1 MKLGV
6 GAIVAAMLFSSACTQ
21 SPQMKVISAAAQ
33 AMGGKDR
40 IQAVKTLV
48 IEGEGPAP
56 NLGQNVTPDGELP
69 VWMVTEF
76 KRKIDVV
83 NGRMNTQQLRTAQF
97 LFALATV
104 QRQNQGLDGD
114 VAYNLGAD
122 GRMTRASD
130 AAAEDRRIEMLHYPL
145 TILRAALDPAAKVS
159 GMHQQPSLDVVGITT
174 AKGDRLVL
182 TVDRTTHL
190 PATVSSL
197 SYNENLGDVLTE
209 TSFSDYREV
218 GGLKLPFRLTTKI
231 DKYPQFD
238 LSVSKVT
245 VDGDAGDLA
254 APDPVKYASPPVAP
268 PITVTAEPV
277 GKGIW
282 WLAGSGNHRSILFE
296 FDDHLTLFE
305 VPLNEARSL
314 AVIAKAR
321 TVVPGKPLTQA
332 IVSHHHFDHSG
343 GLRAAAAEGLTII
356 TYRDNVEFFKDLVAR
371 KHTIVED
378 ELAKNPKPM
387 NIIPVDD
394 EMTLKDSSMEV
405 RLYHVIDNPREG
417 TLLFAYV
424 PRDRMLVQADLY
436 DSTWTQHPWADNFR
450 WNLEHRK
457 LTVDKDVPVHG
468 AIQSYADVLKTIA
481 QTKINATK
489 TAGTK

>member
-1 MKLGV
+1 MKLG
-6 GAIVAAMLFSSACTQ
+6 IRTILAAVLLSSACTQ
-21 SPQMKVISAAAQ
+21 SPQMKVIDAAAG

-40 IQAVKTLV
+40 IQAVKTLI

-76 KRKIDVV
+76 KRTIDVA
-83 NGRMNTQQLRTAQF
+83 NGRMRTQQLRTAQF

-114 VAYNLGAD
+114 IAYNLSQD
-122 GRMTRASD
+122 GRATRASD
-130 AAAEDRRIEMLHYPL
+130 AAAKDRRIEMLHHPL
-145 TILRAALDPAAKVS
+145 TILRAALDPAAKLS
-159 GMHQQPSLDVVGITT
+159 SMHQQPSLDVVGIIT

-182 TVDRTTHL
+182 TADRTTHL
-190 PATVSSL
+190 PASVSSL

-209 TSFSDYREV
+209 TSFADYRDV
-218 GGLKLPFRLTTKI
+218 NGLKLPFRLTTKI

-238 LSVSKVT
+238 LHVSKNT
-245 VDGDAGDLA
+245 VDADAGDIA
-254 APDPVKYASPPVAP
+254 APAAVKTATPPVAP

-305 VPLNEARSL
+305 VPLNEARAL

-321 TVVPGKPLTQA
+321 SVVPGKPLTQA

-343 GLRAAAAEGLTII
+343 GLRAAVAEGLAII
-356 TYRDNVEFFKDLVAR
+356 TYRGNVEFFKDLVAR
-371 KHTIVED
+371 KHSIVED

-405 RLYHVIDNPREG
+405 RLYHVLDNPREG

-436 DSTWTQHPWADNFR
+436 DSTWTQHPWADNFK

-457 LTVDKDVPVHG
+457 LIVDKDVPVHG
-468 AIQSYADVLKTIA
+468 AIQSYADVLKTIKST
-481 QTKINATK
+481 Q
-489 TAGTK
+489 TAGAGK